1 MAIMNLK
8 TFAIHQK
15 LSNSNDEL
23 LKYVMNDKPV
33 PISVLEQ
40 SFSHLLYPLQDEYA
54 EALVTNHMEALNKT
68 VPLIVTVLP
77 SGGYNISGEI
87 PDNIMEIISLVHNTD
102 ENSIVT
108 QIINHQLSSIY
119 KKNCDIE
126 DLIIDRSVTSPPVQ
140 VLEPVKVTEPVETT
154 TPLTESEPI
163 DESFVKTE
171 ETFTDVE
178 TESFDESFT
187 DMEPESFEEPTMM
200 DESFEEEVFDETPDD
215 LPDEEVSAFEDE
227 SIPDDSPDEDVIKE
241 IDENSR
247 AEPEL
252 DPEVQK
258 QQQVT
263 EAIRR
268 IYTKFC
274 DDLVKYRLDERLNLN
289 L

>member
-54 EALVTNHMEALNKT
+54 EALVTNHMEVLNKT

-119 KKNCDIE
+119 KKKCDIE
-126 DLIIDRSVTSPPVQ
+126 DLTIDRSVASPPVQ
-140 VLEPVKVTEPVETT
+140 VLEPVKVTEP
-154 TPLTESEPI
+154 LTESEPI
-163 DESFVKTE
+163 DEGFVKTE

-187 DMEPESFEEPTMM
+187 DMESESFEEPAMM
-200 DESFEEEVFDETPDD
+200 DESFEEEEVFDETPDD

-227 SIPDDSPDEDVIKE
+227 LIPDDSPDEDVIKE